1 MIDLAPTTGR
11 PSQLHESRAHTLAAM
26 ARLTGHVVEIEAL
39 PDGGRP
45 DVLLIRPGDRSVF
58 IGDAKAT
65 ETPGNTETAL
75 RLSRY
80 ARFLARYVTPAGR
93 ELWHLSWRLMIG
105 TDGFGCYAMSA
116 RPSAT
121 TIKSAVASTFST
133 WIPRSSGNGLAEA
146 GGSIRAPPRNRRA
159 ITGRA
164 ARRSRSGRVQC

>member
-45 DVLLIRPGDRSVF
+45 DVLFVRPGDRSVF

-65 ETPGNTETAL
+65 ETPGNTETVL

-80 ARFLARYVTPAGR
+80 ARFLARYVDAGGPGVMALVVAAHDR
-93 ELWHLSWRLMIG
+93 YGWLRVLRDVCVPLSHDHQVRGRVDVL
-105 TDGFGCYAMSA
+105 DLD
-116 RPSAT
+116 
-121 TIKSAVASTFST
+121 SAVVWQWF
-133 WIPRSSGNGLAEA
+133 
-146 GGSIRAPPRNRRA
+146 GGGRR
-159 ITGRA
+159 
-164 ARRSRSGRVQC
+164 

>member
-45 DVLLIRPGDRSVF
+45 DVLFVRPGDRSVF

-80 ARFLARYVTPAGR
+80 ARFLARYVDAGGPGVMALVVAVHDR
-93 ELWHLSWRLMIG
+93 YGWLRVLRDVCAPLGHDHQVRGRVDVLDL
-105 TDGFGCYAMSA
+105 D
-116 RPSAT
+116 
-121 TIKSAVASTFST
+121 SAVVWQWF
-133 WIPRSSGNGLAEA
+133 
-146 GGSIRAPPRNRRA
+146 GGGRR
-159 ITGRA
+159 
-164 ARRSRSGRVQC
+164 